1 MGTSKY
7 PKENDYFQYCSEHTG
22 HSNAYTDS
30 EHTNFY
36 FEVGADYLE
45 GALDRFAQFFIS
57 PLFNESCTERE
68 LKAVDS
74 GKCGRQVNYLLYIV
88 LTHRGMPYR
97 AQEESANGWLAFT

>member
-74 GKCGRQVNYLLYIV
+74 GNVAERWHVH
-88 LTHRGMPYR
+88 LTPEHP
-97 AQEESANGWLAFT
+97 L

>member
-74 GKCGRQVNYLLYIV
+74 GNVAERWHVH
-88 LTHRGMPYR
+88 LTGEHPFRTNRM
-97 AQEESANGWLAFT
+97 S